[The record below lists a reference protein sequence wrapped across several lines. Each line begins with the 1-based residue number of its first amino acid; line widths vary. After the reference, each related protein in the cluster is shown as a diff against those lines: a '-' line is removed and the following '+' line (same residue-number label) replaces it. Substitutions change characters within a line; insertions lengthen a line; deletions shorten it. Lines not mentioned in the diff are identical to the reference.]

1 MYTQCVHPNYRMY
14 LTNCD
19 PGSDPEEVCQP
30 HLLYLVFSEP
40 FYNIPLDWSLSCL
53 PWYTPLHRSATKIA
67 RNHST
72 KEKTALIKK
81 WTFSLYGHREKSFFL
96 FFFKPTLKFRKF
108 VLGNFQIT

>member
-30 HLLYLVFSEP
+30 HLLCLVFSEL
-40 FYNIPLDWSLSCL
+40 FYNIPLVWSLSCL
-53 PWYTPLHRSATKIA
+53 PWYTPLHRSATKTA

-72 KEKTALIKK
+72 KEKTALIKNGN
-81 WTFSLYGHREKSFFL
+81 FLYMGIEKKVFFVFFL
-96 FFFKPTLKFRKF
+96 NQP
-108 VLGNFQIT
+108 